1 MESEQKE
8 EKIWFAMRATY
19 RREMIAKRA
28 LEDRGIESFV
38 PMRYELKLQGGR
50 RKRQLVPAIH
60 NLIFVHAE
68 PTQLQTVKARL
79 PYLQYM
85 IRKGGEKILVPDEQM
100 IRFMAVSSTLD
111 EGLTYYNP
119 EELHLE
125 QGQRVKIH
133 GGPCDEQ
140 EGVLVKVPGFRN
152 RRVVVAIEG
161 VMAVALATVKPE
173 QIELIES

>member
-1 MESEQKE
+1 MESEQQE
-8 EKIWFAMRATY
+8 ELVWFAMRATY

-28 LEDRGIESFV
+28 LEDRSIESFV

-50 RKRQLVPAIH
+50 RRRVLVPAIH
-60 NLIFVHAE
+60 NLIFVHAA
-68 PTQLQTVKARL
+68 PKHLQQVKTHL

-100 IRFMAVSSTLD
+100 RRFIAVTEDLD

-119 EELHLE
+119 EELRLE
-125 QGQRVKIH
+125 KGQRVKIH

-140 EGVLVKVPGFRN
+140 EGVLVKVPGFRS

-173 QIELIES
+173 QLEVL